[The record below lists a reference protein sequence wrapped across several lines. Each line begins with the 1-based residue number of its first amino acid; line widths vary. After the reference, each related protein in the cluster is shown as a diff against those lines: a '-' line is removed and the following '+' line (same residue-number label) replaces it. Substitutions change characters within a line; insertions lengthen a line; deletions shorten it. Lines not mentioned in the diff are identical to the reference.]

1 MNALT
6 RWRPPLVG
14 PRVGGVAGTL
24 VPVPVGVVT
33 LIILTVGEN
42 LRQYGMPLFLAI
54 TAVLVLGCFSGVHAI
69 QASPKRR
76 LEAAG
81 YALSTAALAAVAGF
95 FTVIGLEDLIDN
107 VFGTGRFLS
116 SNGAVTALGTLAG
129 SLASLV
135 VLPIGLCLF
144 GIGTAR
150 ARCLPGRTRWLPLA
164 IPFTVVIGAA
174 AGSAVSTEAA
184 SLAWTWL
191 VAITCFRLGIVLLPL
206 GDTKMAP
213 HRRASHR
220 PATRVAV
227 AVRPT
232 TRT

>member
-1 MNALT
+1 MSALT
-6 RWRPPLVG
+6 TLNRPVVG
-14 PRVGGVAGTL
+14 RQVGAVAGML
-24 VPVPVGVVT
+24 LPLPVGAVT

-42 LRQYGMPLFLAI
+42 LRQYGMPWLLAI
-54 TAVLVLGCFSGVHAI
+54 TAVLMLGCLSGIHDF
-69 QASPKRR
+69 QASPRRR

-81 YALSTAALAAVAGF
+81 YMFGCVALAVVAGF
-95 FTVIGLEDLIDN
+95 FTVIGLEDMIDN

-135 VLPIGLCLF
+135 FLPIGLCLF

-164 IPFTVVIGAA
+164 IPFTVVTGAA
-174 AGSAVSTEAA
+174 AGSAISTETV

-191 VAITCFRLGIVLLPL
+191 VAITCFRLGMVLLSL
-206 GDTKMAP
+206 GDTHMAA
-213 HRRASHR
+213 HRKTSHR
-220 PATRVAV
+220 PSHRVAV
-227 AVRPT
+227 VGDHQ
-232 TRT
+232 